1 MVWALDDFTVL
12 CRVICR
18 VGVDSVQ
25 YGVGNIYAVCDM
37 PWATYVYT
45 VGNMGYGVGIWCG
58 YIF

>member
-1 MVWALDDFTVL
+1 MPWGTGLYSVDDMQYMPWATQDV
-12 CRVICR
+12 
-18 VGVDSVQ
+18 
-25 YGVGNIYAVCDM
+25 YAVCDM